1 MTSITST
8 LRRNVD
14 NLSQFVALSLLAIV
28 ILMRCMAARIQVTRG
43 LKFSE
48 LHPKLL

>member
-28 ILMRCMAARIQVTRG
+28 ILIEMHDCINSSNSHV
-43 LKFSE
+43 
-48 LHPKLL
+48 

>member
-28 ILMRCMAARIQVTRG
+28 ILIEMHQF
-43 LKFSE
+43 K
-48 LHPKLL
+48 